1 MQKEF
6 HQVTGLLWKG
16 EEEMALYRQLKALAE
31 QRGQSVSK
39 TAKDLVKAGLRKKL
53 AQPKINK
60 EERTTCCTHPTCWK
74 KILN

>member
-39 TAKDLVKAGLRKKL
+39 TAKDLVKAGLRK
-53 AQPKINK
+53 
-60 EERTTCCTHPTCWK
+60 EDGPTK
-74 KILN
+74 NQ

>member
-6 HQVTGLLWKG
+6 HQVTELLWKG

-39 TAKDLVKAGLRKKL
+39 TAKDLVKARLRK
-53 AQPKINK
+53 
-60 EERTTCCTHPTCWK
+60 EVGPTK
-74 KILN
+74 NQ